1 MSEIVLFE
9 ENVNESL
16 SDDRLLMDDKDR
28 FPYFFNYNQDD
39 ISLNDDDMNGI
50 FKKNINS
57 TDFKSDN
64 NNIFL
69 SPDNQLKKEKDMNK
83 LKENEEKHMNDIKE
97 ESKLKYNKD
106 GTLQKKRGR
115 KKLNEEIN
123 EEDIIHKKTD
133 TDNIIYKLKVNCL
146 KCIRCILNALLMK
159 NGFTFKFQKINGKI
173 VKDTKRNSNLDFL
186 NKKISEIL
194 KMERSGRYR
203 PKNIQTNENIIEQ
216 IEFKK
221 IRLENK
227 PTNENIFELI
237 ELKKINEILEMR
249 FIDFFQDIYMK
260 KKSEEFETQF
270 GVKCELLF
278 LETTFDKDK
287 TRNEEQKK
295 IMSKLNDY
303 GLIQYFEDIIPRKP
317 KKKNLN
323 E

>member
-1 MSEIVLFE
+1 MSEMISFQDSVNDSLGDNIV
-9 ENVNESL
+9 S
-16 SDDRLLMDDKDR
+16 MDDER
-28 FPYFFNYNQDD
+28 IFPYFFDNIQDD
-39 ISLNDDDMNGI
+39 NSLKDDDMNGI
-50 FKKNINS
+50 FKKNIDS
-57 TDFKSDN
+57 TDFKSDK
-64 NNIFL
+64 NNIIL

-83 LKENEEKHMNDIKE
+83 LKENEEKHMNDNKE
-97 ESKLKYNKD
+97 ESELKYNKD

-287 TRNEEQKK
+287 TKNEEQKK
-295 IMSKLNDY
+295 IMSELNDY

-317 KKKNLN
+317 KKKNNN